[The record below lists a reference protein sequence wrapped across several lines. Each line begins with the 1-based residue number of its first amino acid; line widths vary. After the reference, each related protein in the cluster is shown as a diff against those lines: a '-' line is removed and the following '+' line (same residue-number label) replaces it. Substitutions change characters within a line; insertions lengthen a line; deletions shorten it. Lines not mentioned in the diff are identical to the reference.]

1 MFATERLA
9 FTGGAPLARRRAR
22 ATVESATI
30 GTTEPVANQSAERER
45 HDRLAYRLL
54 LFFIFV
60 LIFRPQD
67 DLPFLDP
74 FHLAEVSGT
83 AAVIALVVGRASR
96 GRPVSTSTPELF
108 FVFALA
114 AWMLVTAPFSTW
126 PGGAVAVFTDMFS
139 KVIVVFALIIN
150 LITTRER
157 FERFVTIIAAG
168 TSYIAVRA
176 IFDYVRGLNLV
187 EGDRLS
193 SSSGLFGNPNDLA
206 LNMVAFLPL
215 AIVIALQ
222 RKEAIARA
230 VGLIGIPAI
239 TLSIIFAKSRGGTI
253 GLVVMVLI
261 FLFKMRQVRPG
272 IAALV
277 LLAVVLGVPSLP
289 SNFTARMSSIFHAE
303 EDPTGSREARKQ
315 LLREG
320 YQAFLDNPVMGIGAG
335 QFTNYKPDERQ
346 GAWRET
352 HNAPL
357 QVASELGVP
366 GIIIF
371 ALIIGSGFVAARA
384 ATKALI
390 DRGARQRRRARTA
403 VETAEHAR
411 LTLYA
416 AALSASLAGWFMA
429 ALFASVAY
437 YWTLYLVLG
446 LAVALRDITRGAVVP
461 GVLSSA
467 RRRVAPRR

>member
-9 FTGGAPLARRRAR
+9 FTGGRPLHRAR
-22 ATVESATI
+22 VDGGIVQTI
-30 GTTEPVANQSAERER
+30 PAEQPAASQWQDRER
-45 HDRLAYRLL
+45 QDRLAYKLL

-67 DLPFLDP
+67 DLRFLDP

-83 AAVIALVVGRASR
+83 AAVLALVVGRASR
-96 GRPVSTSTPELF
+96 GRQVSTTTPEL
-108 FVFALA
+108 VLVVALA
-114 AWMLVTAPFSTW
+114 VWMLATAPFSTW

-150 LITTRER
+150 IITTRER

-168 TSYIAVRA
+168 TSFIAVRA
-176 IFDYVRGLNLV
+176 LFDYVRGINLV

-215 AIVIALQ
+215 AFVIALQ
-222 RKEAIARA
+222 RKEALARA
-230 VGLIGIPAI
+230 VGLLGIPAI
-239 TLSIIFAKSRGGTI
+239 ILSIIFAKSRGGTI

-261 FLFKMRQVRPG
+261 FLYKMRRVRPG
-272 IAALV
+272 IAGMV
-277 LLAVVLGVPSLP
+277 LLAVVAGMPLLP

-357 QVASELGVP
+357 QVASELGLP

-371 ALIIGSGFVAARA
+371 TLIIGSGFIAARA
-384 ATKALI
+384 ATQALS
-390 DRGARQRRRARTA
+390 DRDVKRRRQTRTTL
-403 VETAEHAR
+403 ETAEHAR

-416 AALSASLAGWFMA
+416 GALSASLAGWFMA

-446 LAVALRDITRGAVVP
+446 LAVALRDITRGGAVPVP
-461 GVLSSA
+461 VTRA
-467 RRRVAPRR
+467 RPRTAPRR